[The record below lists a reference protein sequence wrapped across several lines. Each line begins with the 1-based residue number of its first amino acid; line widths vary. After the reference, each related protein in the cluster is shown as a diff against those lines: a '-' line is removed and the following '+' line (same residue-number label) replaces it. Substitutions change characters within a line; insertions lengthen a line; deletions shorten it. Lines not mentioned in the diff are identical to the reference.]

1 MNKETFMASLSSTI
15 ARSQVESSL
24 SQHCEAVGAAI
35 NSGDIGQTVTAVQ
48 QLILRYYDNV
58 RGQADESFESAK
70 RVARWGFVLLA
81 VTIAY
86 VMFMDLLPHIWV
98 GFLKSDR
105 NPMDIGAIGI
115 IGGSVMEV
123 VAGVQFALYGRAT
136 KQFGAFHICLERTH
150 RYLL

>member
-1 MNKETFMASLSSTI
+1 
-15 ARSQVESSL
+15 VESSL

-81 VTIAY
+81 ATIAY

-98 GFLKSDR
+98 GIRCSGPPEDAYQRARVGAENQK
-105 NPMDIGAIGI
+105 NIPMREPEPAE
-115 IGGSVMEV
+115 MN
-123 VAGVQFALYGRAT
+123 
-136 KQFGAFHICLERTH
+136 
-150 RYLL
+150 